1 MVEQVLA
8 PRLAIGIDPG
18 PGKGGLVV
26 YDTANREIANSE
38 QIGNPARGYACVWPD
53 APLHLIRGVIE
64 GLYRAFPDQRS
75 TMRRVVVGI
84 ERFRSQG
91 VINADIIRSIETYGR
106 IREIAHDLEY
116 RRLQACFPVTID
128 PLYRADVLRHLDAL
142 GAKGRDRV
150 VRERMI
156 TEHGGTRAAATGRKA
171 APGPLYGCAS
181 HAWQALAVAYVAA
194 DRAGILG
201 PRRC

>member
-1 MVEQVLA
+1 MLA
-8 PRLAIGIDPG
+8 PRLAIGVDPG
-18 PGKGGLVV
+18 PDKGGIVV
-26 YDTANREIANSE
+26 YDAANREIANSE

-53 APLHLIRGVIE
+53 AHLSRIRDVFAR
-64 GLYRAFPDQRS
+64 LYRAFPGEVPGAARLP
-75 TMRRVVVGI
+75 VVIGI

-106 IREIAHDLEY
+106 IREIAHDLEG
-116 RRLQACFPVTID
+116 RRLSAGLAVTID